1 MIIRNIL
8 ILLTILQGIFSAT
21 GQVLYRI
28 GPEHADCPNAIEL
41 YDTVYGPTTAPVG
54 PGEAME
60 LSSYRNDLFS
70 FEQEHHTVWYLFEVP
85 DHCDLLLDIVP
96 LSEQDDYD
104 FLIFKYIGDETCRLI
119 RDKKHKPVRSCISR
133 NDLKIGSRTGLSYE
147 AKEEYIHSGPGPSY
161 AMALPVKAGERYL
174 LVLDNVYPGG
184 NGHHIHLKYRN
195 CHEPPHVEPDP
206 PSNFLN
212 LNIRDAN
219 TLQMIDG
226 DISLINRT
234 ASKSEE
240 ATQRWEG
247 TGSLITRLD
256 RQTTYQIVVKAE
268 GYFQSTDQV
277 KTGADYQTYLKT
289 IHLNR
294 IVEGKKVSF
303 SNILFFG
310 GTDQFLRES
319 YPVLDDI
326 IQTLTDQPGIEV
338 EIIGHVNEPYNNR
351 SGNTPAQNQTLSE
364 KRAQAVYQYL
374 IRKGVDAKRLSWV
387 GKGNSEMIYP
397 YANTEDQMQ
406 ANRRVEL
413 YIKKYG
419 NEGH

>member
-1 MIIRNIL
+1 MIIRAIL
-8 ILLTILQGIFSAT
+8 ILLAILQGIDMT
-21 GQVLYRI
+21 IGQVLYRI
-28 GPEHADCPNAIEL
+28 GPEHADCHNAIEL

-54 PGEAME
+54 PGEVPE
-60 LSSYRNDLFS
+60 LSSHRNDLYS

-85 DHCDLLLDIVP
+85 DYCDLLLDIIP
-96 LSEQDDYD
+96 LSVQDDYD
-104 FLIFKYIGDETCRLI
+104 FLIFKYIGPETCRLI
-119 RDKKHKPVRSCISR
+119 REKSHKPVRSCISR
-133 NDLKIGSRTGLSYE
+133 NDPKIGSRTGLSYE
-147 AKEEYIHSGPGPSY
+147 ATEDFIHSGPGSSY
-161 AMALPVKAGERYL
+161 ARALPVKAGEQYL

-184 NGHHIHLKYRN
+184 SGHRLHLQYRN

-212 LNIRDAN
+212 LTVKDAGTFETIN
-219 TLQMIDG
+219 AEIT
-226 DISLINRT
+226 LINRSAART
-234 ASKSEE
+234 NE
-240 ATQRWEG
+240 ATQTWKE

-256 RQTTYQIVVKAE
+256 RQTTYQIIVKAE

-277 KTGADYQTYLKT
+277 KTGADFQTYLKT

-294 IVEGKKVSF
+294 IMEGKKVSF
-303 SNILFFG
+303 SNILFVG

-326 IQTLTDQPGIEV
+326 IQTLTDQSGIEV

-351 SGNTPAQNQTLSE
+351 TGNTPAQNQTLSE

-374 IRKGVDAKRLSWV
+374 VKRGIDAKRLSWV
-387 GKGNSEMIYP
+387 GKGNSEMLFP
-397 YANTEDQMQ
+397 YATSEEQMQ

-413 YIKKYG
+413 FIKKYG
-419 NEGH
+419 NEGR